1 MRKRDDSKIDQI
13 FTATLSLI
21 EEYGM
26 SGMNMSL
33 IAKRAGLATGTIYIY
48 FPSKEELFHQLYAK
62 TKKDVAI
69 HLLGTLPVDGEYK
82 DKIHNIWFQYLSYRI
97 HYHSTVL
104 FQEQYYYSQLISPDN
119 KDLSEQIML
128 PIRQMIDQGR
138 DLHILKDTS
147 TEIILMSLI

>member
-1 MRKRDDSKIDQI
+1 MRKRDETKIEQI

-26 SGMNMSL
+26 SGTSISL

-62 TKKDVAI
+62 TKQDVIA
-69 HLLGTLPVDGEYK
+69 HLLGALPTEGSYPE
-82 DKIHNIWFQYLSYRI
+82 KIRNIWFRYFAYRL

-104 FQEQYYYSQLISPDN
+104 FQEQYYYSQLISPEN
-119 KDLSEQIML
+119 KELSEQIML
-128 PIRQMIDQGR
+128 PIRQIIDQGR
-138 DLHILKDTS
+138 DLNILKDTG
-147 TEIILMSLI
+147 TDIILMSLI